1 MSKQPYQVININPLP
16 PDPAPRGPSCIE
28 AAVALAVAI
37 VAGGVALA
45 LLVGA
50 IW

>member
-1 MSKQPYQVININPLP
+1 MSKQPQQIININPLP

-28 AAVALAVAI
+28 AAIALAIGIIA
-37 VAGGVALA
+37 AGIALA
-45 LLVGA
+45 LLAGA